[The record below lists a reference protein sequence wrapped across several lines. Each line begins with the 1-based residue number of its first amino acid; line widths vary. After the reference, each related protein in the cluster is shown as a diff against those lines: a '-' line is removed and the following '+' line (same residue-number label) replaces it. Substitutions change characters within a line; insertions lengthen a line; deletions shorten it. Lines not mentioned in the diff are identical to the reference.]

1 PEEHKYPN
9 KKLKSSDKSDIQNE
23 TITEAEK
30 VLQAFDLN
38 YKYGPCVGLK
48 RLDRWERARKFG
60 LNPPTEVK
68 ELLLTTVGLEESIFH
83 GRV

>member
-1 PEEHKYPN
+1 
-9 KKLKSSDKSDIQNE
+9 KSDIQNE
-23 TITEAEK
+23 TISAFHDEGLTETEK
-30 VLQAFDLN
+30 ALQAFDLN